1 MAFQPP
7 AARPFRNVYSEAAI
21 ARTVTGNVAVETPV
35 DALEAVVSVNVTA
48 ATGTA
53 PTLTVAFQ
61 QQDANGVWYDAGITA
76 SITATGTARFAVG
89 PGTANGFPLGGS
101 QRLSWTIGGAT
112 PSFTFQTSVQAR

>member
-7 AARPFRNVYSEAAI
+7 AARPFRTVFSEAAT
-21 ARTVTGNVAVETPV
+21 ARTATGNVAVETPLN
-35 DALEAVVSVNVTA
+35 ATEATVSVNVTA
-48 ATGTA
+48 ASGTS

-61 QQDANGVWYDAGITA
+61 QQDANGVWYDAGVTA

-101 QRLSWTIGGAT
+101 QRLSWTIGGVS
-112 PSFTFQTSVQAR
+112 PSFTFQVSVQAR